1 MLHVRN
7 DTMCQVITISKIPTQ
22 RMLFSQHF
30 STQKHFSIMQV
41 VHFLLIVPVTIIPT
55 APTGFP
61 E

>member
-1 MLHVRN
+1 
-7 DTMCQVITISKIPTQ
+7 MCQVITISKIPTQ